1 MDEKFDK
8 FSSCNLSIKSTKSHF
23 TLTLVTI

>member
-8 FSSCNLSIKSTKSHF
+8 FSSFNLSIKSMKSDF